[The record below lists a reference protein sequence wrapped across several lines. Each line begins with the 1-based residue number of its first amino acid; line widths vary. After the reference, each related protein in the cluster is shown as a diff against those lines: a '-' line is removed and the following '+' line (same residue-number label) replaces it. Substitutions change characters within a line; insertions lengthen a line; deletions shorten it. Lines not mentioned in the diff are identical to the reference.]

1 MEAAAAEPSGLDPLP
16 DDLMPDA
23 AWVRAR
29 GWSPLEFLV
38 YAYRNP
44 WLKISD
50 RISAARATLDYAHRK
65 LPQTV
70 QVTGADGAPV
80 VLRAAG
86 VALTPENLAKLSDA
100 ELDTFRAV
108 LEKLGGVA

>member
-50 RISAARATLDYAHRK
+50 REGKGIRDITGTIILERNRQRRTIAIDDAWLREMSAAASH
-65 LPQTV
+65 
-70 QVTGADGAPV
+70 
-80 VLRAAG
+80 
-86 VALTPENLAKLSDA
+86 
-100 ELDTFRAV
+100 
-108 LEKLGGVA
+108 